1 MMAGETEA
9 EKQGGGSRCKLW
21 HGDSDE
27 DIAAAAEALRMGKAV
42 AFPTETVYGL
52 GALASDDAAVMRIFA
67 AKGRPADNPLIVHF
81 ADGQAGLEAC
91 AEGGQVP
98 STARRLAEAFWPG
111 PLSICIRANK
121 ETVSERARAGLDT
134 VAVRV
139 PDHPIALK
147 LLRALGK
154 YVGVAAPSANAS
166 GRPSPTQAEHVL
178 CDLGDRIEGV
188 VDGGK
193 TCSVGLESTVIDCTV
208 DPPVILRPGKISR
221 EEIQAV
227 LGLPVMDYQH
237 SAEVTTEEAVKE
249 RPKAPGM
256 KYRHY
261 APRAGVTVVEGS
273 AALFVQ
279 SVLAKLEEADEADS
293 HGRAW
298 LGVMAPQDI
307 LEELRRS
314 GGEKLRQCVLA
325 ACGDSV
331 SDQSSIAR
339 DLFAVLRSF
348 DEMPDVTDILAH
360 GTEAKGLGK
369 AIRNRLDK
377 AALRSDLDPNKS

>member
-1 MMAGETEA
+1 M
-9 EKQGGGSRCKLW
+9 
-21 HGDSDE
+21 
-27 DIAAAAEALRMGKAV
+27 
-42 AFPTETVYGL
+42 
-52 GALASDDAAVMRIFA
+52 
-67 AKGRPADNPLIVHF
+67 
-81 ADGQAGLEAC
+81 
-91 AEGGQVP
+91 
-98 STARRLAEAFWPG
+98 
-111 PLSICIRANK
+111 
-121 ETVSERARAGLDT
+121 
-134 VAVRV
+134 
-139 PDHPIALK
+139 
-147 LLRALGK
+147 
-154 YVGVAAPSANAS
+154 
-166 GRPSPTQAEHVL
+166 
-178 CDLGDRIEGV
+178 
-188 VDGGK
+188 
-193 TCSVGLESTVIDCTV
+193 
-208 DPPVILRPGKISR
+208 
-221 EEIQAV
+221 

-298 LGVMAPQDI
+298 LGVMAPLDI

-314 GGEKLRQCVLA
+314 GEEEMLRQCVLA

-360 GTEAKGLGK
+360 VPSHVPC
-369 AIRNRLDK
+369 
-377 AALRSDLDPNKS
+377 RSADSLAGHRGQGAWQGDQEQA